1 MKIRRLNI
9 KNFRGVS
16 ELEWSLPM
24 GHIFC
29 LIGKGDSA
37 KSTILEAIRYVFYP
51 QWNLTLSDSD
61 FHNVTSHGL
70 HNPMSAPELTRS
82 PYWPGFGLSHL

>member
-1 MKIRRLNI
+1 MKIRKLKI

-16 ELEWSLPM
+16 ELEWSLPNA
-24 GHIFC
+24 GIFC

-51 QWNLTLSDSD
+51 QA
-61 FHNVTSHGL
+61 VGQV
-70 HNPMSAPELTRS
+70 E
-82 PYWPGFGLSHL
+82 GQ